1 MTETMCRYSG
11 ERDQMLVAFLYDEI
25 DPNTRAS
32 FESHLATCA
41 QCRGE
46 LSALRGL
53 RPTLRRWAPPEP
65 VKPFIYGSNG
75 GFGRPATVWSKLR
88 DIPAWAQLA
97 AAMLFLGVSAGVAN
111 LDVHYDRNG
120 LSIRTGW
127 STDSTGVTRDNRAT
141 SASPAPWRA
150 ELAALEGRLRS
161 EFQTSQSSPRLAAA
175 RTQRSAPALSDAD
188 LLRKVRALIEDSE
201 RRQQR
206 ELALRV
212 ADVMRDVD
220 SQRRADLSKIDRNL
234 GAIQNNTGVEVMKQ
248 RELLNYLVRASQ
260 NK

>member
-11 ERDQMLVAFLYDEI
+11 ERDQALVAFLYDEI
-25 DPNTRAS
+25 DPSTRAS
-32 FESHLATCA
+32 FEAHLATCA

-65 VKPFIYGSNG
+65 AKPFVYGAT
-75 GFGRPATVWSKLR
+75 GRFPGVGSVWSRLR
-88 DIPAWAQLA
+88 DIPAWAQVA
-97 AAMLFLGVSAGVAN
+97 AAMLFLGVGAGVAN
-111 LDVHYDRNG
+111 LDVRYDPQG

-127 STDSTGVTRDNRAT
+127 SRPV
-141 SASPAPWRA
+141 SPAAAAPPAGSAPWHA
-150 ELAALEGRLRS
+150 ELAALEDRLRG
-161 EFQTSQSSPRLAAA
+161 ELGRSQPSPLLIAAQA
-175 RTQRSAPALSDAD
+175 QRPAPSLSDID
-188 LLRKVRALIEDSE
+188 VLRRVRALIDESE

>member
-11 ERDQMLVAFLYDEI
+11 ERDQVLVAFLYDEI
-25 DPNTRAS
+25 DPTTHAS
-32 FESHLATCA
+32 FEAHLATCA

-53 RPTLRRWAPPEP
+53 RPTLRRWTPPEP
-65 VKPFIYGSNG
+65 VRSFVYGSNG
-75 GFGRPATVWSKLR
+75 GFGRPASGRSRLR
-88 DIPAWAQLA
+88 DIPAWVQAA
-97 AAMLFLGVSAGVAN
+97 AAMLFLGASAGVAN
-111 LDVHYDRNG
+111 LDVRYDPNG

-127 STDSTGVTRDNRAT
+127 SKSVSPAT
-141 SASPAPWRA
+141 AASPASSAPWRA

-161 EFQTSQSSPRLAAA
+161 ELQTSSRPSLQLVAAQA
-175 RTQRSAPALSDAD
+175 ERRAPSLSEAE
-188 LLRKVRALIEDSE
+188 LLRKVSALIDESE

>member
-11 ERDQMLVAFLYDEI
+11 ERDQVLVAFLYDEI
-25 DPNTRAS
+25 DPNTRAN
-32 FESHLATCA
+32 FEAHLATCA

-65 VKPFIYGSNG
+65 VRPFVYGSNG
-75 GFGRPATVWSKLR
+75 EFGRPASVWSRLR
-88 DIPAWAQLA
+88 DIPAWAQVA

-111 LDVHYDRNG
+111 LDVRYDPNG

-127 STDSTGVTRDNRAT
+127 SKSVSPAT
-141 SASPAPWRA
+141 AANPASSAPWRA
-150 ELAALEGRLRS
+150 ELAVLEGRLRS
-161 EFQTSQSSPRLAAA
+161 ELQTSQPSPQLVATQTQRLAP
-175 RTQRSAPALSDAD
+175 SLSDAE
-188 LLRKVRALIEDSE
+188 LLRRVRALIDESE

-248 RELLNYLVRASQ
+248 REMLNYLVRVSQ